1 MDDLQQSSF
10 CQSLFDSVAQVS
22 SLPAAGSEAVDETA
36 AGSDTPVGVETLHAL
51 DLLRLEVRRAVQ
63 QVGKGLAVVVVVV
76 VEEQLGVVS
85 QSLCFCNYLISS
97 VESMPI

>member
-1 MDDLQQSSF
+1 M
-10 CQSLFDSVAQVS
+10 
-22 SLPAAGSEAVDETA
+22 
-36 AGSDTPVGVETLHAL
+36 GVETLHLL
-51 DLLRLEVRRAVQ
+51 DVLSLEVGGAVE

-85 QSLCFCNYLISS
+85 QSLCFCNYLISG

>member
-1 MDDLQQSSF
+1 M
-10 CQSLFDSVAQVS
+10 
-22 SLPAAGSEAVDETA
+22 
-36 AGSDTPVGVETLHAL
+36 GVETLHLL
-51 DLLRLEVRRAVQ
+51 DVLSLEVGGAVE

-76 VEEQLGVVS
+76 VEEQLGMVS